1 MYKRSGQIS
10 PLGDALQGMLREHE
24 IQEPLRPHIAR
35 AIWAEVVGPEI
46 AAATIAETVRGGVVF
61 VRVKSNVWANELTFL
76 KQDILDRLNR
86 RLGAKILTDIHFKT
100 TGRAL
105 KAAVAPPAIQEEPDD
120 EELRQIQPTG
130 PLVDFTKRRT
140 AISDPDADRRL
151 RTVLTKVAQTQ
162 TWKRQHG
169 WITCAACGALYYRQP
184 GTDIDNRFCPFCI
197 TVRQVTQTHP

>member
-105 KAAVAPPAIQEEPDD
+105 TTRSSGKFNQPDRSWILPNA
-120 EELRQIQPTG
+120 ERQ
-130 PLVDFTKRRT
+130 FR
-140 AISDPDADRRL
+140 
-151 RTVLTKVAQTQ
+151 TQ
-162 TWKRQHG
+162 TPTAVCEPSSPRWRKRKRG
-169 WITCAACGALYYRQP
+169 SASMVGLLARPAAPSITDNLEPTSTTDSVRFASPCAK
-184 GTDIDNRFCPFCI
+184 
-197 TVRQVTQTHP
+197 